1 MKKFVTWIVSFDLIT
16 LLAAGFPVYYY
27 MGAEPFFTVL
37 LSFLITTVLAIVSF
51 LPFLR
56 MKEASMNRYM
66 AAMLAGMFIR
76 MIFIGVAVAV
86 VFVFTEMHQIVFTVA
101 LLFSYICKSVIE
113 TYVIT
118 RQLTGQSTSA

>member
-1 MKKFVTWIVSFDLIT
+1 MKKFVGWIVGFDLIT
-16 LLAAGFPVYYY
+16 LLAAGLPVYMY
-27 MGAEPFFTVL
+27 MGAEAFFTVV

-56 MKEASMNRYM
+56 MQEASMNRYM

-86 VFVFTEMHQIVFTVA
+86 VFVFTDLHQIVFTVA

-118 RQLTGQSTSA
+118 RQLTGQSTPA